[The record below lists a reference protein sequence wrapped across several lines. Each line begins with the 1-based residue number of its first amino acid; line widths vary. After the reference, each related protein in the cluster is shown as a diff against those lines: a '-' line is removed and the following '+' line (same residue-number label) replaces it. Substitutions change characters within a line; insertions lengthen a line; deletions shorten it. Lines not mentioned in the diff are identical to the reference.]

1 MKWPRKPW
9 WMGATILMALSV
21 AALSAR
27 SLLNASAVSSIP
39 IAMAASALEVGMRID
54 ASQITHVAWPRAL
67 LPPGA
72 ITDLTHLE
80 GRVLRAAVQP
90 GLPILEGALAP
101 EGVRGGL
108 AAIIEPGRRAM
119 TVRVNEVVGVA
130 GFALPGNFVD
140 VVVNSPHDG
149 NPAHLGSPISKIM
162 LEHILVLAVAQE
174 SSPEDSKPRVVNAV
188 TLEVTPTEAEKLDL
202 ARSIGNLSLVLRN
215 QADQKSSHT
224 EGVTRQTL
232 LGTQAA
238 IRVTGPTALVELIRG
253 NERSFVR

>member
-1 MKWPRKPW
+1 M
-9 WMGATILMALSV
+9 
-21 AALSAR
+21 
-27 SLLNASAVSSIP
+27 
-39 IAMAASALEVGMRID
+39 
-54 ASQITHVAWPRAL
+54 
-67 LPPGA
+67 
-72 ITDLTHLE
+72 
-80 GRVLRAAVQP
+80 
-90 GLPILEGALAP
+90 
-101 EGVRGGL
+101 
-108 AAIIEPGRRAM
+108 
-119 TVRVNEVVGVA
+119 
-130 GFALPGNFVD
+130 D

>member
-90 GLPILEGALAP
+90 GLPILEGA
-101 EGVRGGL
+101 
-108 AAIIEPGRRAM
+108 
-119 TVRVNEVVGVA
+119 
-130 GFALPGNFVD
+130 
-140 VVVNSPHDG
+140 
-149 NPAHLGSPISKIM
+149 
-162 LEHILVLAVAQE
+162 
-174 SSPEDSKPRVVNAV
+174 
-188 TLEVTPTEAEKLDL
+188 
-202 ARSIGNLSLVLRN
+202 
-215 QADQKSSHT
+215 
-224 EGVTRQTL
+224 
-232 LGTQAA
+232 
-238 IRVTGPTALVELIRG
+238 
-253 NERSFVR
+253 